1 MALKKE
7 ELKALR
13 QAKKKEYRKVVGDS
27 IKKLV

>member
-7 ELKALR
+7 ELKAQR
-13 QAKKKEYRKVVGDS
+13 QAKKKECAKVVGDK

>member
-7 ELKALR
+7 ELKAQR
-13 QAKKKEYRKVVGDS
+13 QAKKKETGKIVGDR